1 MSLEARINAGVWKKL
16 VESMKELVQDVNF
29 QCTPSGISIQAMD
42 PAHVALV
49 NLMLRGGGFDVF
61 NTERNT
67 VLGINLASM
76 SKILKTLDG
85 NDKLTM
91 RHDDEDSHL
100 TLVTAVEGKTTEYQM
115 KLLEIDAESMGVP
128 ELEYS
133 AIVQMSGAEFAKTC
147 KDMAIFGDTV
157 TVTVVTN
164 QVKFSG
170 QSEIGAGT
178 VSYAATGVPPKPNAT
193 QTQATQHHAAPIHKS
208 DGGVKKEEPGVKA
221 EIKDEDDADDNR
233 PLVERF
239 APTQTQSQG
248 GKGKGEKEDEGVL
261 VWAEEPVQLSFA
273 LRYFTIF
280 SKGSVLAD
288 RVTLHLAVDQPC
300 MVEYRVE
307 DLGFLRFFL
316 APKVDTGDAQ

>member
-1 MSLEARINAGVWKKL
+1 
-16 VESMKELVQDVNF
+16 
-29 QCTPSGISIQAMD
+29 
-42 PAHVALV
+42 
-49 NLMLRGGGFDVF
+49 
-61 NTERNT
+61 
-67 VLGINLASM
+67 
-76 SKILKTLDG
+76 
-85 NDKLTM
+85 
-91 RHDDEDSHL
+91 
-100 TLVTAVEGKTTEYQM
+100 VTAVEGKTTEYQM

-128 ELEYS
+128 ELDYS

-178 VSYAATGVPPKPNAT
+178 VSYAATGVPPKPNT

-221 EIKDEDDADDNR
+221 EVK
-233 PLVERF
+233 
-239 APTQTQSQG
+239 
-248 GKGKGEKEDEGVL
+248 KEDEGVL